1 MADRVMVR
9 EGLFTDG
16 DAPALLGS
24 RCAACGAHHFPRHDT
39 CPYCAEEGPLPTQ
52 LSDAGLLWAWTAVT
66 AAPPGYQG
74 PVPYGVGVVEL
85 PEGIRVITHLTMSDP
100 AALALGQAM
109 QLRVVPLHSDA
120 DGNEVVTYSFA
131 PVDAPAPVDTP

>member
-1 MADRVMVR
+1 MAGRVMVR
-9 EGLFTDG
+9 RGLFTDG

-39 CPYCAEEGPLPTQ
+39 CPYCAADGPLPTQ
-52 LSDAGLLWAWTAVT
+52 LSSAGSLWAWTAVT

-85 PEGIRVITHLTMSDP
+85 PEGIRVITRLTEGDP
-100 AALALGQAM
+100 SALVSGQAM
-109 QLRVVPLHSDA
+109 ALRIVALHTDA
-120 DGNEVVTYSFA
+120 DGRDVVTFAFA
-131 PVDAPAPVDTP
+131 PVEAS